1 MLSKVADFITKEKL
15 LSNDGL
21 HLVALSGGADSVALL
36 LVLQRLGYH
45 IEAVHCNFHIR
56 GDESDRDEAF
66 VKSLCDKKQI
76 RIHLTH
82 FDTIEYASLHKVSIE
97 MAARELRYNYFNQL
111 CQDIGA
117 ETICVAHHRDDAI
130 ETMLMNLIR
139 GAGIHGLT
147 GIRPRNGRVVRPLL
161 RISRQEIEAF
171 LDSIGETYVV
181 DSTNLQDNVVRNN
194 IRLNLLPMM
203 RNINPSV
210 SNNIMKTATYISEVE
225 KIVIHAIKQQMTET
239 ISITDGGN
247 TQRANIKKLISLPS
261 PETLLHEWLAPMGFN
276 STQVEQIAYACYYY
290 NNHCGKVFSS
300 SSHELV
306 IDRQFLIL
314 ETLQDSVRI
323 LKIPETGCYVYND
336 KLKFDIRI
344 QDYIYISKNPN
355 SVTIDARNVS
365 FPLIIRPIAQG
376 DSFCPYGME
385 GNHKLVSDLLTN
397 LKLSLFEKKRQLVVT
412 DANGNIIWL
421 VGHRIDHRYRIT
433 EKTSEVLIL
442 TLKTIN

>member
-1 MLSKVADFITKEKL
+1 MLSKVADFITKERL

-45 IEAVHCNFHIR
+45 IEAVHCNFHLR
-56 GDESDRDEAF
+56 GDESDRDESF
-66 VKSLCDKKQI
+66 VKLLCEKEQI

-82 FDTIEYASLHKVSIE
+82 FDTEEYASLHKVSIE

-161 RISRQEIEAF
+161 CLSRQEIEDF
-171 LDSIGETYVV
+171 LDSIGQTYVV

-210 SNNIMKTATYISEVE
+210 SDNIMKTTTYISEVE
-225 KIVIHAIKQQMTET
+225 KIVNHAIQQQMDEM
-239 ISITDGGN
+239 IIITDSGN
-247 TQRANIKKLISLPS
+247 TQKANIKKLISVPS
-261 PETLLHEWLAPMGFN
+261 PEILLHEWLTPMGFN
-276 STQVEQIAYACYYY
+276 STQVEQIASACY
-290 NNHCGKVFSS
+290 NHNKHCGKVFSS

-306 IDRQFLIL
+306 IDRQFLIV
-314 ETLQDSVRI
+314 ETLQDSIRL
-323 LKIPETGCYVYND
+323 LKIPETGCYIYNE

-344 QDYIYISKNPN
+344 LDNIYISNNPN
-355 SVTIDARNVS
+355 SATIDARRVS

-376 DSFCPYGME
+376 DSFCPYGMN

-397 LKLSLFEKKRQLVVT
+397 LKLSLFEKKRQLVIT
-412 DANGNIIWL
+412 DANDNILWL
-421 VGHRIDHRYRIT
+421 VGRRIDHRYRVT
-433 EKTSEVLIL
+433 DKTSEVLIL
-442 TLKTIN
+442 TLKAIM